1 MIDGKDL
8 VKSEDCHGC
17 GCNLKP
23 ACPGYWDE
31 TENNKMKVRV
41 SRVHENAKLP
51 VRAHPTDA
59 GMDLFF
65 CPPPKPELDSQ
76 IETVLPF
83 GSSVI
88 PTGLKIE
95 VPEGYMLEIK
105 NKSGIASKRG
115 LLVGAC
121 VVDRGY
127 TGEIFVNLHNVTHR
141 NQTLH
146 EGDKIAQAVFVKVE
160 TDVLLV
166 ESEDIYDTTTSRGEG
181 ALGSTGDR

>member
-1 MIDGKDL
+1 MIDGKEL
-8 VKSEDCHGC
+8 VKGEENCYNC

-23 ACPGYWDE
+23 VCPGYE
-31 TENNKMKVRV
+31 KPKMKVRV
-41 SRVHENAKLP
+41 QKLHDNAKLP

-65 CPPPKPELDSQ
+65 CPAPRDDIPKQ
-76 IETVLPF
+76 IESVLPH
-83 GSSVI
+83 GSSLF

-127 TGEIFVNLHNVTHR
+127 TGEIFVNLHNPSDRT
-141 NQTLH
+141 QTIYA
-146 EGDKIAQAVFVKVE
+146 GQKIAQAVFVKIRE
-160 TDVLLV
+160 DIEII
-166 ESEDIYDTTTSRGEG
+166 ESENIYDKETSRGDG
-181 ALGSTGDR
+181 ALGSTGEE

>member
-1 MIDGKDL
+1 MIDGKKL
-8 VKSEDCHGC
+8 IKGELECYNC

-23 ACPGYWDE
+23 VCPDYEGDE
-31 TENNKMKVRV
+31 LWLRV
-41 SRVHENAKLP
+41 QRLHENAKMP

-65 CPPPKPELDSQ
+65 CPPPNDMIPKQ
-76 IETVLPF
+76 IESIFPHGQAVL
-83 GSSVI
+83 

-95 VPEGYMLEIK
+95 VPEGYMMEIK

-127 TGEIFVNLHNVTHR
+127 TGEIFVNLHNPSDR
-141 NQTLH
+141 CQTLH
-146 EGDKIAQAVFVKVE
+146 AGDKIAQAVFVKIT
-160 TDVLLV
+160 TDIKLV
-166 ESEDIYDTTTSRGEG
+166 EAENIYDEETSRGDG
-181 ALGSTGDR
+181 ALGSTGDK